1 MAKADKPSKSK
12 ASFISRL
19 ITKIM
24 SAVNYCMSGVWNDP
38 RRTAKVKSIKIL
50 NLTINSFFDRDLQI
64 RSMALTYSTVLSIV
78 PAFALLVAIGRGFG
92 LQDTLQSSIYGMFPS
107 QAKVISTALTFV
119 DSYLTEATQG
129 VFVGV
134 GILVLLWTVISLLQS
149 IEDSFNNIWGIRQ
162 DRTLFQKIADYIAIC
177 LVIPVLMIC
186 SSGVSIFMSTTVQ
199 EHLNLPFLT
208 PFVNFGLELAPLILV
223 WAAFTMSFAFIP
235 NEKVNIKYAAIS
247 GLICAVGF
255 QILQLLFLNGQIYV
269 SKYNAIYGSFSF
281 LPLMLI
287 WLQMS
292 WLLVLTGCVL
302 TYSLQNVLTFNFLG
316 DGQSLSTTAR
326 RNLTLIVMTV
336 CTRRFLDRKRPLST
350 VGISTSY
357 NLPIRAVG
365 HIVETLKQAGLV
377 YEVDLQ
383 ENEKGLVPAVDMTD
397 FSVARLYKVTDS
409 MGKSEF
415 MPGMKN
421 LYGEMLKELDPVQE
435 KAYSLF
441 ADMKIADIPLPT
453 PTEIKEFMLRD
464 SAEKTGK

>member
-1 MAKADKPSKSK
+1 
-12 ASFISRL
+12 
-19 ITKIM
+19 
-24 SAVNYCMSGVWNDP
+24 
-38 RRTAKVKSIKIL
+38 
-50 NLTINSFFDRDLQI
+50 
-64 RSMALTYSTVLSIV
+64 
-78 PAFALLVAIGRGFG
+78 
-92 LQDTLQSSIYGMFPS
+92 
-107 QAKVISTALTFV
+107 
-119 DSYLTEATQG
+119 
-129 VFVGV
+129 
-134 GILVLLWTVISLLQS
+134 
-149 IEDSFNNIWGIRQ
+149 
-162 DRTLFQKIADYIAIC
+162 
-177 LVIPVLMIC
+177 
-186 SSGVSIFMSTTVQ
+186 
-199 EHLNLPFLT
+199 
-208 PFVNFGLELAPLILV
+208 
-223 WAAFTMSFAFIP
+223 
-235 NEKVNIKYAAIS
+235 
-247 GLICAVGF
+247 
-255 QILQLLFLNGQIYV
+255 
-269 SKYNAIYGSFSF
+269 
-281 LPLMLI
+281 MLI

-421 LYGEMLKELDPVQE
+421 LYGEMLKEL
-435 KAYSLF
+435 K
-441 ADMKIADIPLPT
+441 
-453 PTEIKEFMLRD
+453 
-464 SAEKTGK
+464 